1 MENTDLET
9 EILGKFW
16 KRFNPHVLIILTSP
30 LLARKALPQGG
41 TWVWLNL
48 ATPQS
53 LAWLV
58 AYIFANFG
66 LENLKDF
73 RTSCSQRFLTTELL
87 YTA

>member
-1 MENTDLET
+1 MYKYTQNKCFRVGMVGT

-66 LENLKDF
+66 LEK
-73 RTSCSQRFLTTELL
+73 S
-87 YTA
+87 